1 MIGFESAFKTSFVIF
16 HLMFFL
22 VFGIIIFTLIQG
34 VLQWNKNNHSP
45 RIAVQAKVVAKT
57 VNVSRHH
64 HHHNHHHH
72 MHSTTSSTYYV
83 TFEFET
89 GDRIELHVP
98 RSDYGMMIEQDQGLL
113 TFQGTRF
120 ISFERIY

>member
-1 MIGFESAFKTSFVIF
+1 MAKRNKKQTRKIRNLVMLCSLCAVVLTVSTYAWFVG
-16 HLMFFL
+16 M
-22 VFGIIIFTLIQG
+22 
-34 VLQWNKNNHSP
+34 
-45 RIAVQAKVVAKT
+45 KT

-72 MHSTTSSTYYV
+72 MHSSTSSTYYV
-83 TFEFET
+83 TFEFDT

>member
-1 MIGFESAFKTSFVIF
+1 
-16 HLMFFL
+16 MFFL

-64 HHHNHHHH
+64 HHHSHHHH

-83 TFEFET
+83 TFEFDT

>member
-1 MIGFESAFKTSFVIF
+1 
-16 HLMFFL
+16 
-22 VFGIIIFTLIQG
+22 
-34 VLQWNKNNHSP
+34 
-45 RIAVQAKVVAKT
+45 
-57 VNVSRHH
+57 
-64 HHHNHHHH
+64 